1 MSRYYPETGGSR
13 VHILVVE
20 DERRLA
26 NLIRRALEEEG
37 HVVDVAHDGAEGL
50 DVATA
55 TDYDLLVLD
64 LMLPHLDGI
73 EIAKRL
79 RASDNDVRILMLTA
93 RDAVE
98 DRVLGLESGADD
110 YLMKPFSF
118 SELLARVRAL
128 ARRQIQA
135 QVETE
140 LRSGSLVLDL
150 ARHEARRDDKTIEL
164 TAKEFQLLEYL
175 MRNAGHVLTR
185 TQILDHVWG
194 YNFDSFSNVV
204 DIYVHYLR
212 NKIDRDF
219 AEPLIRTVR
228 GVGYSLKV

>member
-1 MSRYYPETGGSR
+1 M
-13 VHILVVE
+13 HILVVE

-37 HVVDVAHDGAEGL
+37 HVVDVSHDGAEGL
-50 DVATA
+50 DMAEGTQ
-55 TDYDLLVLD
+55 YDLLVLD
-64 LMLPHLDGI
+64 LMLPHLDGV
-73 EIAKRL
+73 ELCRRL
-79 RASDNDVRILMLTA
+79 RAGGNDARVLMLTA

-98 DRVLGLESGADD
+98 DRVQGLEAGADD
-110 YLMKPFSF
+110 YLIKPFSF
-118 SELLARVRAL
+118 SELMARVKAL
-128 ARRQIQA
+128 SRRQVQA
-135 QVETE
+135 QPEEE
-140 LRSGSLVLDL
+140 LVSGDLTLDL
-150 ARHEARRDDKTIEL
+150 QRREARRGQDAIEL

-212 NKIDRDF
+212 NKIDRGYS
-219 AEPLIRTVR
+219 EPLIRTVR
-228 GVGYSLKV
+228 GVGYSLKAS

>member
-1 MSRYYPETGGSR
+1 

-64 LMLPHLDGI
+64 LMLPHIDGI

-79 RASDNDVRILMLTA
+79 RAAKNDVRILMLTA

-140 LRSGSLVLDL
+140 LRSGNLVLDL

-194 YNFDSFSNVV
+194 YAFASDTNVV
-204 DIYVHYLR
+204 DIYIHYLR
-212 NKIDRDF
+212 NKVDRGF
-219 AEPLIRTVR
+219 ASRLIVTMR
-228 GVGYSLKV
+228 GVGYRIGQPE

>member
-1 MSRYYPETGGSR
+1 M
-13 VHILVVE
+13 HILVVE

-26 NLIRRALEEEG
+26 NLVRRALEEEG

-55 TDYDLLVLD
+55 TDYDLLILD

-73 EIAKRL
+73 EIARRL
-79 RASDNDVRILMLTA
+79 RAANNDVRILMLTA

-140 LRSGSLVLDL
+140 LRSGNLVLDL

-185 TQILDHVWG
+185 TQSLDHVWG

>member
-13 VHILVVE
+13 VHILVVD

-79 RASDNDVRILMLTA
+79 RASNNDVRILMLTA

-140 LRSGSLVLDL
+140 LRSGTLVLDL

-228 GVGYSLKV
+228 GVGYSLKA

>member
-1 MSRYYPETGGSR
+1 M
-13 VHILVVE
+13 HILVVE
-20 DERRLA
+20 DEKRLA
-26 NLIRRALEEEG
+26 NLVRRALEEEG
-37 HVVDVAHDGAEGL
+37 HVVDVSYDGAEALEMAEG
-50 DVATA
+50 

-64 LMLPHLDGI
+64 LMLPHVDGI
-73 EIAKRL
+73 ELCRRL
-79 RASDNDVRILMLTA
+79 RSAGKDTRILMLTA

-110 YLMKPFSF
+110 YLVKPFSF
-118 SELLARVRAL
+118 AELLARVKAL
-128 ARRQIQA
+128 SRRQVQA
-135 QVETE
+135 QTE
-140 LRSGSLVLDL
+140 QELHSGDLVLDL
-150 ARHEARRDDKTIEL
+150 ARHEARRGERVIEL

-175 MRNAGHVLTR
+175 MRNSGRVLTR

-219 AEPLIRTVR
+219 PEPLIKTVR
-228 GVGYSLKV
+228 GVGYTLKAS